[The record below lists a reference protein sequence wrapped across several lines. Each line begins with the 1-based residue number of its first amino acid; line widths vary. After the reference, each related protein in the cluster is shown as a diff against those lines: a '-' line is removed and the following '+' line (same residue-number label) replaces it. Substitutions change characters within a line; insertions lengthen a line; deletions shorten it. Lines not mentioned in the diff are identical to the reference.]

1 MSFTTYKSSAGSG
14 KTTTLVAEYLTIAL
28 SSSQPDN
35 YKKILAIT
43 FTNKAAHEMKERV
56 INSLKSMAKD
66 TPENQRYPVI
76 FNKVKQALNLEN
88 KELKGRASRTLNHI
102 LHHYNDFSISTI
114 DSFTHKIIRTF
125 AYDLKL
131 PINFEVDLDND
142 ALLKKSIDLLL
153 SRIGDNPDLTATLV
167 SFSTSKTDD
176 SKSWRIGND
185 LTDFARLL
193 IKDEYESYLD
203 SLRDLNL
210 EDFKTARK
218 AIQQSIRTKE
228 NRWVE
233 RAKGFMDVL
242 AAQGLDY
249 LALAYG
255 KTGAGAFFN
264 RLIHEN
270 FTELEPKTRLKNA
283 MEDNLWYA
291 KSATKEV
298 QFKIESIQD
307 ELSARAKELTDDIYD
322 NKNEYALEKELNKYI
337 YQLAVLREI
346 ELEMEQYKADNN
358 IMSISEFNKKIAE
371 IVMNEPAPFIYERL
385 GERYQN
391 YLIDEFQ
398 DTSESQW
405 KNLLPLLSN
414 ALSQGKNDTTNFN
427 MVVGDAK
434 QSIYRWRGGDADQ
447 FIQLPQIK
455 GAESNPILWEH
466 QQVLARNHQEQVLD
480 SNYRSKREVV
490 EFNNWLFQELIHK
503 VQSPYIKNVYW
514 GNGEQKDQ
522 NEEFRQKF
530 REDYTGGHVSVEI
543 KTFDEKTEFEEFNL
557 ERIQQI
563 IDDCTKD
570 GYELKDICLLFRTNK
585 TAIQVANYLV
595 NNNVPVMSSETL
607 LLKNDPAVRAIT
619 AFFKWALDPNEEL
632 ACAGLISALNRLEHY
647 DFNLHH
653 QLTAL
658 ADKASDKKDV
668 MLRFLNLYGL
678 EDCLEKLHTLSIYEA
693 VQYLTSKLKLG
704 DKPNAYL
711 GAFAQQAHTFSLKTS
726 NHLRDFL
733 EFWKQKSDKLS
744 ISIPEGSNAV
754 RIMTIHKSKGL
765 EFPVVVIP
773 FLNWSLNKL
782 GDAKAWVSL
791 DADKYKLPSGLIGLN
806 KKRLEHTDWSILYER
821 EADKTKLDY
830 INLLYVAVTRPVDR
844 LYSIVSQNNSG
855 EKNTLSKLICPLLE
869 EHPNWS
875 DKAMKLEVGTRSAV
889 QQKSNKKN
897 SSSLILKPTSK
908 SNWREQLQLAVS
920 TPWNQQ
926 QDSEEAKAFGE
937 ILHHLLSISGTLED
951 RLTEMHQLIQSG
963 WINRQLAEAI
973 EKQLGE
979 VDNFEPYQNLVT
991 QAQSI
996 WSEREMAHPKF
1007 GLLRPDKVFFTESE
1021 TVVVDFKTGSY
1032 RKKHEEQVKRYAKVL
1047 AELGFSNVRGVLFYL
1062 DQLEWKSLH

>member
-28 SSSQPDN
+28 SASQPDN

-56 INSLKSMAKD
+56 INSLKSMAKEA
-66 TPENQRYPVI
+66 PEDQRYPVI
-76 FNKVKQALNLEN
+76 FNKVKQALNLDDN
-88 KELKGRASRTLNHI
+88 QLKNRASKTLNHI

-125 AYDLKL
+125 AHDLKL

-153 SRIGDNPDLTATLV
+153 SRIGDNPALTSTLV

-193 IKDEYESYLD
+193 IKDEYESYLE

-210 EDFKTARK
+210 EDFKNARK
-218 AIQQSIRTKE
+218 AIQQSMKVKE
-228 NRWVE
+228 KRWFDRAQDFMNVLAGQGLTYLDLTHGKNGAGSYLNKLFNKNFGELKPSNRLMTALEKNRWH
-233 RAKGFMDVL
+233 
-242 AAQGLDY
+242 
-249 LALAYG
+249 
-255 KTGAGAFFN
+255 AGSA
-264 RLIHEN
+264 
-270 FTELEPKTRLKNA
+270 PK
-283 MEDNLWYA
+283 
-291 KSATKEV
+291 SV
-298 QFKIESIQD
+298 QLTIQSIQD
-307 ELSARAKELTDDIYD
+307 ELTAIGNEMVADVYD
-322 NKNEYALEKELNKYI
+322 HQSEYALEKELNKYI

-414 ALSQGKNDTTNFN
+414 ALSQGKNDTINFN

-447 FIQLPQIK
+447 FMQLPHVK
-455 GAESNPILWEH
+455 GAEANPILMEH

-490 EFNNWLFQELIHK
+490 EFNNWFFQELIHK
-503 VQSPYIKNVYW
+503 MQSPYIKNVYW

-522 NEEFRQKF
+522 SEEFRQKF
-530 REDYTGGHVSVEI
+530 REDYTGGYASIEV
-543 KTFDEKTEFEEFNL
+543 KNYDDKTEFEAFNL
-557 ERIQQI
+557 ERIHQI
-563 IDDCTKD
+563 IDDCIQD
-570 GYELKDICLLFRTNK
+570 GYQLKDICLLFRTNK
-585 TAIQVANYLV
+585 TAIQVANDLV
-595 NNNVPVMSSETL
+595 NHNVPVMSSETL

-619 AFFKWALDPNEEL
+619 AFFKWALDPKEGL
-632 ACAGLISALNRLEHY
+632 AGAGLISALNRLEPY
-647 DFNLHH
+647 NFNLHQ
-653 QLTAL
+653 QLKAL
-658 ADKASDKKDV
+658 AEKTSDKKEV
-668 MLRFLNLYGL
+668 MLEFLNQYGL
-678 EDCLEKLHTLSIYEA
+678 EGCLEKLQTLSTYEA

-733 EFWKQKSDKLS
+733 EFWKQKRDKLS

-765 EFPVVVIP
+765 EFPVVIIP
-773 FLNWSLNKL
+773 FLDWSLNKL

-806 KKRLEHTDWSILYER
+806 KSSLENTDWSSLYE
-821 EADKTKLDY
+821 EESDKTKLDY
-830 INLLYVAVTRPVDR
+830 INILYVAVTRPVDR
-844 LYSIVSQNNSG
+844 LYSIVSQKEG

-869 EHPNWS
+869 EHPQWNGEAS
-875 DKAMKLEVGTRSAV
+875 KLEVGTRTQV
-889 QQKSNKKN
+889 KQKSDQK
-897 SSSLILKPTSK
+897 SSASLHLKPTSK

-926 QDSEEAKAFGE
+926 QDSQEAKAFGE
-937 ILHHLLSISGTLED
+937 ILHHLLSIKGTLED

-963 WINRQLAEAI
+963 WINRQLADAI
-973 EKQLGE
+973 EEQLGE
-979 VDNFEPYQNLVT
+979 VEGFKPYQDLVN
-991 QAQSI
+991 QSQSV

-1007 GLLRPDKVFFTESE
+1007 GLLRPDKVFFTEKE

-1032 RKKHEEQVKRYAKVL
+1032 RKKHEEQVRRYADVL
-1047 AELGFSNVRGVLFYL
+1047 TELGFLDVRGVLFYL
-1062 DQLEWKSLH
+1062 DQLEWKTLQ

>member
-28 SSSQPDN
+28 NASQPDN

-56 INSLKSMAKD
+56 INSLKSMAKEA
-66 TPENQRYPVI
+66 PEDQRYPVI
-76 FNKVKQALNLEN
+76 FNKVKQALNLDDN
-88 KELKGRASRTLNHI
+88 QLKNRASKTLNHI

-125 AYDLKL
+125 AHDLKL

-153 SRIGDNPDLTATLV
+153 SRIGDNPALTSTLV

-193 IKDEYESYLD
+193 IKDEYESYLE

-210 EDFKTARK
+210 EDFKNARK
-218 AIQQSIRTKE
+218 AIQQSMKVKE
-228 NRWVE
+228 KRWFDRAQDFMNVLAGQGLTYLDLTHGKNGAGSYLNKLFKKNFGELKPSNRLMTALEKNRWH
-233 RAKGFMDVL
+233 
-242 AAQGLDY
+242 
-249 LALAYG
+249 
-255 KTGAGAFFN
+255 AGSA
-264 RLIHEN
+264 
-270 FTELEPKTRLKNA
+270 PK
-283 MEDNLWYA
+283 
-291 KSATKEV
+291 SV
-298 QFKIESIQD
+298 QLTIQSIQD
-307 ELSARAKELTDDIYD
+307 ELTAIGNEMVADVYD
-322 NKNEYALEKELNKYI
+322 HQSEYALEKELNKYI

-414 ALSQGKNDTTNFN
+414 ALSQGKNDTINFN

-447 FIQLPQIK
+447 FMQLPHVK
-455 GAESNPILWEH
+455 GAEANPILMEH

-490 EFNNWLFQELIHK
+490 EFNNWFFQELIHK
-503 VQSPYIKNVYW
+503 MQSSYIKNVYW

-522 NEEFRQKF
+522 SEEFRQKF
-530 REDYTGGHVSVEI
+530 REDYTGGYVSFEV
-543 KTFDEKTEFEEFNL
+543 KNYDDKTEFEAFNL
-557 ERIQQI
+557 ERIHQI
-563 IDDCTKD
+563 IDDCIQD
-570 GYELKDICLLFRTNK
+570 GYQLKDICLLFRTNK
-585 TAIQVANYLV
+585 TAIQVANDLV
-595 NNNVPVMSSETL
+595 NHNVPVMSSETL

-619 AFFKWALDPNEEL
+619 AFFKWALDPKEGL
-632 ACAGLISALNRLEHY
+632 AGAGLISALNRLEPY
-647 DFNLHH
+647 NFNLHQ
-653 QLTAL
+653 QLKAL
-658 ADKASDKKDV
+658 AEKTSDKKEV
-668 MLRFLNLYGL
+668 MLEFLNQYGL
-678 EDCLEKLHTLSIYEA
+678 EGCLEKLQTLSTYEA

-733 EFWKQKSDKLS
+733 EFWKQKRDKLS

-765 EFPVVVIP
+765 EFPVVIIP
-773 FLNWSLNKL
+773 FLDWSLNKL

-806 KKRLEHTDWSILYER
+806 KSSLENTDWSSLYE
-821 EADKTKLDY
+821 EESDKTKLDY
-830 INLLYVAVTRPVDR
+830 INILYVAVTRPVDR
-844 LYSIVSQNNSG
+844 LYSIVSQKEG

-869 EHPNWS
+869 EHPQWNGEAS
-875 DKAMKLEVGTRSAV
+875 KLEVGTRTQV
-889 QQKSNKKN
+889 KQKSDQK
-897 SSSLILKPTSK
+897 SSASLHLKPTSK

-937 ILHHLLSISGTLED
+937 ILHHLLSINGTLED

-963 WINRQLAEAI
+963 WINRQIADAI

-979 VDNFEPYQNLVT
+979 VEGFKPYQDLVN
-991 QAQSI
+991 QSQSV

-1007 GLLRPDKVFFTESE
+1007 GLLRPDKVFFTETE

-1032 RKKHEEQVKRYAKVL
+1032 RKKHEEQVRRYADVL
-1047 AELGFSNVRGVLFYL
+1047 TELGFLDVRGVLFYL
-1062 DQLEWKSLH
+1062 DQLEWKTLQ